1 MRKLTVLLFVL
12 TLVFTSC
19 KENNV
24 KEKIEKSNSP
34 KNIIL
39 LIGDGMGVTQIY
51 AAMSVSEK
59 PLNLERFKI
68 IGFHKTYSANNY
80 ITDSGAGGTAL
91 STGHKTNNKHIAT
104 DSLGNPLKTILEY
117 AEDYQLS
124 TGLVSTSVITHAT
137 PASFIA
143 HEILRYNYENIAMDF
158 LDVDIDLFIGGG
170 KKHFI
175 EREDKLNL
183 IDSLKKNN
191 YQVIDGIENFN
202 PDLDGKFAVFTAY
215 EHNPEIV
222 NGRGNM
228 LPLSTQ
234 KAIAALNK
242 NEKGFFLMVEGSLID
257 WGGHDNDIN
266 YVITELI
273 DFDNAVAEALAFAEK
288 DGETLVIVTSDHET
302 GGLTLVDGD
311 INKHSINAMFS
322 TDDHTGVMVP
332 VFAYGPGAEEF
343 GGIYENTD
351 VFSKMMAALGFEL

>member
-1 MRKLTVLLFVL
+1 MRKLTILLFIL
-12 TLVFTSC
+12 TVVITSC
-19 KENNV
+19 KQNNV
-24 KEKIEKSNSP
+24 EITETKKP

-59 PLNLERFKI
+59 PLNIERFKI

-91 STGHKTNNKHIAT
+91 STGYKTNNKHIAT
-104 DSLGNPLKTILEY
+104 DSLGNSLKTILEY

-143 HEILRYNYENIAMDF
+143 HDTMRYNYENIAMDF

-170 KKHFI
+170 KKHFV

-215 EHNPEIV
+215 EHNPKIV

-228 LPLSTQ
+228 LPQSTQ
-234 KAIAALNK
+234 KAIAVLNK

-266 YVITELI
+266 YVTTELI

-302 GGLTLVDGD
+302 GGLTLPGGD
-311 INKHSINAMFS
+311 INNHSINAMFS
-322 TDDHTGVMVP
+322 SDDHTGVMVP

-351 VFSKMMAALGFEL
+351 VFKKMMAALGFEQ